1 MVADLTTEH
10 HYMAKL
16 YRLACDISTFSSR
29 RGNPSFVVEVREAN
43 WVVCTAFR
51 LLCRSAIGLCH
62 WNFTIYAVVEST

>member
-16 YRLACDISTFSSR
+16 YILTCDITTPSSR
-29 RGNPSFVVEVREAN
+29 RGNPSFVVEVWEAN

-51 LLCRSAIGLCH
+51 VLFHSAIGLCH
-62 WNFTIYAVVEST
+62 WNNLCSG